1 MGLDITGVGAVADL
15 AKTAINAIWPDKTEQ
30 EKAQLA
36 AAVALVQ
43 GQLAIDQTEAASSDP
58 LQHWRGGL
66 GWVCSFAYG
75 YNFVIQPLMVAA
87 ATLSGHPVTL
97 PMLDIGPL
105 ATLTLGMLGLGG
117 LHVAERVKGSA

>member
-1 MGLDITGVGAVADL
+1 MALDPLTAGIDL
-15 AKTAINAIWPDKTEQ
+15 ATAAINKIWPDKSEQ

-43 GQLAIDQTEAASSDP
+43 GQLSINQTEAASTDP

-66 GWVCSFAYG
+66 GWVCVFAYG
-75 YNFVIQPLMVAA
+75 FNFVVQPLLIAGSTIA
-87 ATLSGHPVTL
+87 GHPVVL
-97 PMLDIGPL
+97 PMIDIGPL

-117 LHVAERVKGSA
+117 LHVAERVKGVA